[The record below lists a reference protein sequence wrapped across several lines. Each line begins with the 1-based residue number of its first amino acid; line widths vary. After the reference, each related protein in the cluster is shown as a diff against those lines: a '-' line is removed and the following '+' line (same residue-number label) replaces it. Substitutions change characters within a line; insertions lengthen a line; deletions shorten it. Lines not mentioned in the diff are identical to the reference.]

1 MNLFQLFKNVSPF
14 VKPYKWLVFI
24 TLVLTLIGSLMAQ
37 VNAIV
42 LDWTVDEVNGLITA
56 GEKWGQRAAHIIIL
70 ISSVLLGK
78 EILSAGITFAQNY
91 FGERMRIYVS
101 RDLAQSVIEKV
112 LTFKMAFFNS
122 GDNATGKLQAR
133 IDQGVSSLSRT
144 VQNFFIDL
152 LPLFTSALLALI
164 LMFVANVYVGLVA
177 LAIVPIY
184 FWITYRQARRLKGWR
199 REMRSHLE
207 TKSQGIKNIIDSI
220 NVIKSFN
227 REQIEAQK
235 QLDIQNQVTENQ
247 MKTRKVAFYYNGVKS
262 FVKQVGTVLVIILT
276 AYLVLIDYPGM
287 TIGKIMYHVMLFSN
301 VIAPIT
307 QLQRIFDDVNDALIY
322 AEGFFGILNSEEE
335 VEPSGSYRPEKIHGK
350 FEIKHVDFTYPNG
363 NQALFDVNMT
373 IDPGKITALVGL
385 SGAGKSTIV
394 NLLDKFYEPQVGQIL
409 LDGVDLREYDTQYLR
424 ENIGL
429 VLQKNHIFDGT
440 IEENILYGNP
450 KASHEDVVEAAKKS
464 HLYDQVMEL
473 PKQFDNNAAD
483 LSGGQQQRVAIARMF
498 LKNPPI
504 IFLDEPTASLDA
516 IATEQIKNSID
527 AIKKDRTVIIISHS
541 ISQIIDADYIY
552 ALQQGRVEEDGDPD
566 SIYKKGGI
574 YKDIIDAS
582 ARSLNIEKIA
592 RTIEDKN
599 YPCRDAIDRVST
611 FLIHFSN
618 AFFSTNPNIF
628 YFSRFYE
635 RHENRITSKHRNKK
649 TYQFLETNRYDYHR
663 YYYLF
668 GAYHWN
674 KYVA

>member
-42 LDWTVDEVNGLITA
+42 LDWTVDQVNGLVTA
-56 GEKWGQRAAHIIIL
+56 GEQWGRAAAHIVIL
-70 ISSVLLGK
+70 ISVVLLGK
-78 EILSAGITFAQNY
+78 ELISALVTFAQNY
-91 FGERMRIYVS
+91 YGERMRIFVS

-112 LTFKMAFFNS
+112 LTFRMAYFNT

-164 LMFVANVYVGLVA
+164 LMFAANVYVGLVA
-177 LAIVPIY
+177 LGIVPVY

-227 REQIEAQK
+227 REQIEGQK

-276 AYLVLIDYPGM
+276 AYLVLKGYPGM

-322 AEGFFGILNSEEE
+322 AEGFFGILDAEEE
-335 VEPSGSYRPEKIHGK
+335 VEPSGSYKPEKIHGK
-350 FEIKHVDFTYPNG
+350 FELKNVNFTYPNG

-373 IDPGKITALVGL
+373 IEPNKITALVGL

-394 NLLDKFYEPQVGQIL
+394 NLLDKFYEPQTGTIT
-409 LDGVDLREYDTQYLR
+409 LDGIDLREYDTQFLR

-450 KASHEDVVEAAKKS
+450 NATHEEVVEAAKKS
-464 HLYDQVMEL
+464 YIYDQIMQL
-473 PKQFDNNAAD
+473 PKQFENKASD
-483 LSGGQQQRVAIARMF
+483 LSGGQQQRIAIARMF

-516 IATEQIKNSID
+516 IATEQIKNSLD

-541 ISQIIDADYIY
+541 ISQIIDSEMVY
-552 ALQQGRVEEDGDPD
+552 ALKTGHVEESGDPD
-566 SIYKKGGI
+566 EIYKKGGI

-592 RTIEDKN
+592 RTIDEGKN
-599 YPCRDAIDRVST
+599 
-611 FLIHFSN
+611 
-618 AFFSTNPNIF
+618 
-628 YFSRFYE
+628 
-635 RHENRITSKHRNKK
+635 
-649 TYQFLETNRYDYHR
+649 
-663 YYYLF
+663 
-668 GAYHWN
+668 
-674 KYVA
+674 